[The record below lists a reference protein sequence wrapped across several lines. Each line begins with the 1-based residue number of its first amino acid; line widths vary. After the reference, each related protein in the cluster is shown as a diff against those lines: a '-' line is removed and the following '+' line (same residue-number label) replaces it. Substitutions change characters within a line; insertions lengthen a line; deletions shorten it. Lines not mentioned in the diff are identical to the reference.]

1 MKRHSSLADLSAR
14 HTRSRGQPEP
24 VDLLPTRRKKASTTL
39 QRPASIIGLVS
50 NRTSTKTP
58 SPRTTSPPQGLLN
71 TPPPPIQDYPLTNN
85 MAEQELANRVA
96 KAVKERFATLEWE
109 RNKERETVLKNQEE
123 LEELRTA
130 LQRQLDLGDTERE
143 RDANNRERQAATTL
157 ADVTR
162 ILVKMDKKDD
172 NSIRK
177 PSTFAHPTTTRT
189 TAKFFTDY
197 ERYVKNR
204 YTDSDLVR
212 ANHLPTYLTGKA
224 FQCYDIQPTHV
235 KDDYQQIKDKIQA
248 YFSELEEELELEIL
262 KKFDPKIQTIDEY
275 LEYAHHYFTA
285 RDIEDK
291 RAILDLKSSS
301 NWPTTKSHI
310 YQ

>member
-1 MKRHSSLADLSAR
+1 MKRHSSLADLSTR
-14 HTRSRGQPEP
+14 HTRSRGQPAP

-39 QRPASIIGLVS
+39 QRPASTIGLVS
-50 NRTSTKTP
+50 NSTSPKTP

-85 MAEQELANRVA
+85 HKMEAEQELARRVTE
-96 KAVKERFATLEWE
+96 AVNERFTALDRDREQE
-109 RNKERETVLKNQEE
+109 KEETRREQEQ
-123 LEELRTA
+123 LEELKTA

-235 KDDYQQIKDKIQA
+235 KDDYQQIKDKLQA
-248 YFSELEEELELEIL
+248 YFSELEEE
-262 KKFDPKIQTIDEY
+262 
-275 LEYAHHYFTA
+275 
-285 RDIEDK
+285 
-291 RAILDLKSSS
+291 
-301 NWPTTKSHI
+301 N
-310 YQ
+310 